1 MSFPTSPVNGQTTST
16 NNVLYSYNSTDGAW
30 NRLGALASSTSLGD
44 GQTWQVFTVGTQR
57 IIGTTYT
64 NSTGR
69 PIYISLRGSGSGD
82 AGGDFYID
90 GQVRSGWYASA
101 SNANAWGGGIVP
113 NGSTY
118 SFTTRLGGGVQV
130 WSELR

>member
-1 MSFPTSPVNGQTTST
+1 MSFPTSPVNNQTTAT

-30 NRLGALASSTSLGD
+30 NRVGALASSTSLGD

-57 IIGTTYT
+57 INGTTYT

-69 PIYISLRGSGSGD
+69 PIFVSIRGGGSGD

-90 GQVRSGWYASA
+90 SVIRAGWYASA
-101 SNANAWGGGIVP
+101 SNAGGWGGGIVP

-118 SFTTRLGGGVQV
+118 KWVINLGGNIST